1 MLQSHLHSEMDSSLF
16 ACVGIITLL
25 RRDFVATKIL
35 GCVFYTFLVTIF
47 RDPFVNVKECFQ
59 KIDLTMF

>member
-1 MLQSHLHSEMDSSLF
+1 ML
-16 ACVGIITLL
+16 VVITLL

-47 RDPFVNVKECFQ
+47 RDPFVNVKVKESFQ
-59 KIDLTMF
+59 KIDLTTMF